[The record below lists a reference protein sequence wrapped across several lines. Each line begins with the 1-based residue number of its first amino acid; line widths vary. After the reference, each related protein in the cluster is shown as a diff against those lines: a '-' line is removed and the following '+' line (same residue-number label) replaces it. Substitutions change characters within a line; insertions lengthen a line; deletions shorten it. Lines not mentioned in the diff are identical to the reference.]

1 MYDFFCSTKQSVVA
15 PVAVR
20 LVPVLFEGSLE
31 LLQTERADKM
41 LWVELAKHGGDA
53 AARDGLAA
61 PCAGC
66 SPHLVVVVLAV
77 GETVVLEKVAVREGL
92 VALPESDPNTQ
103 RSCRNEGLQTNSLNR
118 TERN

>member
-1 MYDFFCSTKQSVVA
+1 
-15 PVAVR
+15 
-20 LVPVLFEGSLE
+20 
-31 LLQTERADKM
+31 M

-53 AARDGLAA
+53 AAGDGLAA

-103 RSCRNEGLQTNSLNR
+103 RNCRIMKGLKIKEFEYDREKL
-118 TERN
+118 